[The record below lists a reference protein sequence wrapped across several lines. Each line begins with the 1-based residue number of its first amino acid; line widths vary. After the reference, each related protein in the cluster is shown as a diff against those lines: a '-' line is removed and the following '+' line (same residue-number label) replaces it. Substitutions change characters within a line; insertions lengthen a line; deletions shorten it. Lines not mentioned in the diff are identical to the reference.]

1 MCVERTHDYLL
12 SEIRPHA
19 GPLVEIGIELS
30 FFMFSGLVCE
40 TQQESNAHQ
49 KQYAGNFLKL
59 DLSDS
64 YAFIRQL

>member
-19 GPLVEIGIELS
+19 GQLVEIDIELS

-40 TQQESNAHQ
+40 TQQESNAH
-49 KQYAGNFLKL
+49 
-59 DLSDS
+59 
-64 YAFIRQL
+64 